1 METSILPLNSGSFWI
16 SVVLVAVF
24 IAGVSAFFQIQSE
37 ESGGEINKKTLMRD
51 GLLGAIVGTLGWV
64 MVPESMEKVSSTFV
78 ETMDSAETVAEAA
91 KSVDFEVPDLIVGN
105 APF

>member
-1 METSILPLNSGSFWI
+1 MESSILPLNSGAFWI
-16 SVVLVAVF
+16 SVALVAVF

-78 ETMDSAETVAEAA
+78 QSMDSAETAGDIA
-91 KSVDFEVPDLIVGN
+91 KSVSFDIPDLIVGN

>member
-1 METSILPLNSGSFWI
+1 MESTILPLNSGSFWI
-16 SVVLVAVF
+16 SVVLVALF

-64 MVPESMEKVSSTFV
+64 MVPESMEKVSTTFV
-78 ETMDSAETVAEAA
+78 SSVEGAETVAEAA
-91 KSVDFEVPDLIVGN
+91 KHVDFDIPDLIVGN
-105 APF
+105 PDF